1 MIRVLQ
7 DWQEVGDSIFALQ
20 GQKLPLHSSP
30 QKNWDHW
37 LLLQALA
44 GVDSGAKVVD
54 LGCGRGD
61 TLKLLCAAGFSNLMG
76 IDFTLSWQLRMR
88 QLVAMNRG
96 RTLKPPY
103 RLLRG
108 DIVKTGIDS
117 ATCDAV
123 VCVSTIEH
131 GVDLEAFTREVSRLL
146 RPGGILFVTTDYW
159 EEKVAT
165 NRSAGAFG
173 LPWQVFSRDQIKN
186 LLATAACVGL
196 RSSDGSDIPSC
207 SKRTV
212 LWQGEA
218 YTFLA
223 LVLQKER
230 SN

>member
-1 MIRVLQ
+1 MIKVLK

-20 GQKLPLHSSP
+20 QQKLPLHSSP

-37 LLLQALA
+37 LLLQVLA
-44 GVDSGAKVVD
+44 GIDRGAKVVD

-61 TLKLLCAAGFSNLMG
+61 TLKLLCAAGFSNLAG
-76 IDFTLSWQLRMR
+76 IDFTLPWQVRLR
-88 QLVAMNRG
+88 QLVGMKRG
-96 RTLKPPY
+96 RTLKTPY
-103 RLLRG
+103 RLIRG
-108 DIVKTGIDS
+108 DIVQTGIDS
-117 ATCDAV
+117 ASCDAV

-131 GVDLEAFTREVSRLL
+131 GVDLEAFMREAARLL
-146 RPGGILFVTTDYW
+146 HPGGTLFITTDYW
-159 EEKVAT
+159 EDKIAT
-165 NRSAGAFG
+165 TESAKAFG
-173 LPWQVFSRDQIKN
+173 LPWQVFSRDQIKH
-186 LLATAACVGL
+186 LLAIAACVGL

-212 LWQGEA
+212 LWQGES